1 MSRHASAVPAQA
13 IQVAERETA
22 YRNQLALKAYQAGR
36 GVSQPRSS
44 RTAGDPAAASTSP
57 TRVPTPRLRRQ
68 THPEP
73 EPGTELEAG

>member
-22 YRNQLALKAYQAGR
+22 YRNQLALTAYQAG
-36 GVSQPRSS
+36 
-44 RTAGDPAAASTSP
+44 AASVSRDRAGPLGTGRP
-57 TRVPTPRLRRQ
+57 RPLRRPVPRRPRPRRQ